1 MEKTGCMVQCEKY
14 TDADAFLKA
23 EYNLVD
29 KLRKYVTIRNM
40 LCEFLVVI
48 AVVAKVL
55 CKHGLWLVTC
65 VKKRGTE
72 SFRCPAS
79 VFKGAYAR
87 VFFEDTTK
95 IALLRI
101 ADSLTDLTYRQLRI
115 VCQKLLGFLH
125 AQVNDV
131 FVG

>member
-14 TDADAFLKA
+14 TDADAFLKT
-23 EYNLVD
+23 EYSLVD
-29 KLRKYVTIRNM
+29 KLP
-40 LCEFLVVI
+40 
-48 AVVAKVL
+48 A
-55 CKHGLWLVTC
+55 
-65 VKKRGTE
+65 KKRDTG

-101 ADSLTDLTYRQLRI
+101 ADSLTDLAY
-115 VCQKLLGFLH
+115 
-125 AQVNDV
+125 
-131 FVG
+131 